1 MAVVPI
7 KSNSIIALDASPIVA
22 QAAGEGGPGDTKCN
36 DGVIPTTANTPGAS
50 IGSVFQ
56 LVRVPSNC
64 KVKKVWIESGAQAAG
79 TMNVGLYYA
88 TDGSNPNGVP
98 TAASGIANAVVGS
111 APGNQVN
118 TSFFTAAYALTAAS
132 QPTDITNGPGGIN
145 TADKRQLPLWKAAGL
160 NSDPG
165 GYFDICGTLA
175 AAITTGGG
183 LIGLTVV
190 YTD

>member
-22 QAAGEGGPGDTKCN
+22 QAAGEGGPADCKVN
-36 DGVIPTTANTPGAS
+36 DGIIPTTANTPAAS

-56 LVRVPSNC
+56 FVRVPSNC
-64 KVKKVWIESGAQAAG
+64 KIKKLYFESGAQAAG
-79 TMNVGLYYA
+79 TMNLGVYYA

-98 TAASGIANAVVGS
+98 TAATGIANAVVGS
-111 APGNQVN
+111 PPGNQVN
-118 TSFFTAAYALTAAS
+118 TSLFGSAIALTAAS
-132 QPTDITNGPGGIN
+132 GPTDVTNQSGN
-145 TADKRQLPLWKAAGL
+145 YTADKRQLPLWKACGL

-165 GYFDICGTLA
+165 GFFDISGTLA

-183 LIGLTVV
+183 LMGLTVM